1 MEHLLVDEVHFEYG
15 DFPPLNSLSAA
26 ALQQDRFH
34 YTGSSRGRLP
44 LPSPDVRKMVDEATC
59 WCFSCW
65 DGHPDAASDALVGM
79 WIYHDISW
87 YIQHQLWLQE
97 IWVLS
102 SEMTPDP
109 NHEQKRIGR
118 IATQSGD
125 VTFSPTPQSLWC
137 LALPGVLIQC
147 TKNLGCAN
155 KASPRLDFKGWSVVQ
170 FDISIVWL
178 YICIYIYTYTYIYTL
193 CIYIY
198 IHMSLYVCVCKV
210 YFEGQGKSWILNFE
224 AFWGTF
230 AYICMWWR
238 QEPKCQYVPILWE

>member
-87 YIQHQLWLQE
+87 YIQQQLWLQE

-109 NHEQKRIGR
+109 KHEQKRIGR

-178 YICIYIYTYTYIYTL
+178 YICIYIYIYIYIYTL
-193 CIYIY
+193 CIY